1 MAKFEKGH
9 KLAKGRPPG
18 SVNRSTEMM
27 RLTIARATNTILDTL
42 ATDLQ
47 KIKEKD
53 PKAAIDIALKLLEF
67 NLPKQSRVELKGEI
81 DARIQ
86 AINVNITQKTINEPG
101 SQHND

>member
-27 RLTIARATNTILDTL
+27 RLSIARATNTILDTL

-53 PKAAIDIALKLLEF
+53 PKGAIDIALKLLEF

-81 DARIQ
+81 EQRIQ
-86 AINVNITQKTINEPG
+86 QIQVNITQTGSNESG
-101 SQHND
+101 N

>member
-9 KLAKGRPPG
+9 KLSKGRPPG

-27 RLTIARATNTILDTL
+27 RLSIARATNTILDTL

-67 NLPKQSRVELKGEI
+67 NLPKQSRVEMQAEI
-81 DARIQ
+81 EQRIQ
-86 AINVNITQKTINEPG
+86 QISVNITQKQVE
-101 SQHND
+101 